1 MRRLAIGFTMAAVL
15 LVAFAM
21 AHMMSPRAAAQSE
34 LSRAAAQSQ
43 GTIQAADAVATR
55 AAAMLAPLSMQLN
68 AMPGAKASSSIT
80 ATSDATGGAAVSGTT
95 PTPIIVATGTPA
107 RGLALHSAGERAA
120 ARAANAQL
128 YFTAAN
134 QLNRVFTLDAGAQ
147 PAMIAGSGKAGFL
160 GDGGAAFAAE
170 FNLKADSLVERSGIA
185 VAPDGSIFIADTN
198 NATIRRIAGPES
210 SEPGVIRSVAGRWAP
225 PQNVELVEPMGIA
238 LDHAGNLYIADHGAN
253 AILIL
258 RATGQPAAGELETL
272 AHMVSPASIAA
283 TQDGSK
289 VFAASPETG
298 AVISIEPGTRAMQE
312 IIAPRSATPATST
325 SAAAVIPAGLA
336 VDGGGNLFVANAN
349 ANQIVRF
356 NAAANSSSKPG
367 AMTPFASG
375 LHAPGDM
382 AFDEKGNLFV
392 AHQGEQQIL
401 EFQGAGVA
409 ANSVTLSP
417 ATFNFGDEPR
427 GGTTIPPQT
436 FTLANNSGSTITN
449 IVISFVG
456 GNNTDF
462 VQPSASC
469 LSSLATGSSCT
480 INVSFAPQATG
491 ARSSTLTVTSSFAT
505 AATAAVSGTGDDY
518 ELALATGQANTATVM
533 NGLTATYN
541 MQGTNDGTF
550 LGTVT
555 LVCPNNAPVETTCIL
570 TPPTLDFTAAN
581 QTIPFTAAFQTT
593 SRNPKKPKNG
603 TALAMMLPVAGSGSD
618 GGAVRRGGRAA
629 QFPALRGLARAIA
642 QAVFLM
648 LLRIVLSPRGTV
660 PGALRLRARGIWFD
674 VRHAICVLALFVV
687 AATLLAGCHHNIA
700 STTGTPAGTTTMVV
714 QGTAQNA
721 SRPVTI
727 TLIVQ

>member
-1 MRRLAIGFTMAAVL
+1 M
-15 LVAFAM
+15 
-21 AHMMSPRAAAQSE
+21 
-34 LSRAAAQSQ
+34 
-43 GTIQAADAVATR
+43 
-55 AAAMLAPLSMQLN
+55 
-68 AMPGAKASSSIT
+68 
-80 ATSDATGGAAVSGTT
+80 
-95 PTPIIVATGTPA
+95 
-107 RGLALHSAGERAA
+107 
-120 ARAANAQL
+120 
-128 YFTAAN
+128 
-134 QLNRVFTLDAGAQ
+134 
-147 PAMIAGSGKAGFL
+147 
-160 GDGGAAFAAE
+160 
-170 FNLKADSLVERSGIA
+170 
-185 VAPDGSIFIADTN
+185 
-198 NATIRRIAGPES
+198 
-210 SEPGVIRSVAGRWAP
+210 
-225 PQNVELVEPMGIA
+225 
-238 LDHAGNLYIADHGAN
+238 
-253 AILIL
+253 
-258 RATGQPAAGELETL
+258 ETL
-272 AHMVSPASIAA
+272 AHMVSPASIAVM
-283 TQDGSK
+283 QDGSK

-298 AVISIEPGTRAMQE
+298 AVISIETGARAMQE
-312 IIAPRSATPATST
+312 IIAPRSATSATST

-356 NAAANSSSKPG
+356 NAAADSSSKPG

-392 AHQGEQQIL
+392 ADQGEQQIL

-417 ATFNFGDEPR
+417 TTFDFGDEPR

-436 FTLANNSGSTITN
+436 FTLTNNSGSTITN
-449 IVISFVG
+449 IVIGFSG
-456 GNNTDF
+456 GNNMDF
-462 VQPSASC
+462 VQPSANC

-480 INVSFAPQATG
+480 ISVSFAPQATG

-533 NGLTATYN
+533 NGLMATYN

-555 LVCPNNAPVETTCIL
+555 LVCPNNPPVETTCIL

-603 TALAMMLPVAGSGSD
+603 TALAMVVPP
-618 GGAVRRGGRAA
+618 GGAARPP
-629 QFPALRGLARAIA
+629 QFPALRGLAIAYAIA
-642 QAVFLM
+642 LAVFLM
-648 LLRIVLSPRGTV
+648 LLFKAVPWRRIVPA
-660 PGALRLRARGIWFD
+660 ALRLRARGIWFD
-674 VRHAICVLALFVV
+674 VRYAICVLGLFVV
-687 AATLLAGCHHNIA
+687 AATLLAGCHHHIA
-700 STTGTPAGTTTMVV
+700 TTNGTPAGSTTMVV

-727 TLIVQ
+727 TLVVQ

>member
-1 MRRLAIGFTMAAVL
+1 MKKELAVRRLAIGFTMAAVL

-21 AHMMSPRAAAQSE
+21 AHMMSPRAAAQS
-34 LSRAAAQSQ
+34 AAATGSTA
-43 GTIQAADAVATR
+43 GS
-55 AAAMLAPLSMQLN
+55 AAA
-68 AMPGAKASSSIT
+68 
-80 ATSDATGGAAVSGTT
+80 AVNGTT
-95 PTPIIVATGTPA
+95 PQPIIVATGVPA
-107 RGLALHSAGERAA
+107 RGLALHSALERAA
-120 ARAANAQL
+120 TRAANAQL
-128 YFTAAN
+128 YFTTAT

-147 PAMIAGSGKAGFL
+147 PATIAGSGKAGFL

-185 VAPDGSIFIADTN
+185 VAPDGTIFIADTN

-253 AILIL
+253 AIVELP
-258 RATGQPAAGELETL
+258 AAAGQPAAAGELEVL
-272 AHMVSPASIAA
+272 AYMVAPASIAA
-283 TQDGSK
+283 AQDGSK

-298 AVISIEPGTRAMQE
+298 AVIAIETGTRAMQE
-312 IIAPRSATPATST
+312 TIAPRSAASATST
-325 SAAAVIPAGLA
+325 NAAAVIPAGLA

-349 ANQIVRF
+349 ANQILRF
-356 NAAANSSSKPG
+356 NAAAGSNSKAG
-367 AMTPFASG
+367 AMTTFASG
-375 LHAPGDM
+375 LHSPGDM

-392 AHQGEQQIL
+392 TDQGEQQIL

-417 ATFNFGDEPR
+417 VTFDFGDEPT
-427 GGTTIPPQT
+427 GGTTIPAQT
-436 FTLANNSGSTITN
+436 FTLTNNSGSTITN
-449 IVISFVG
+449 VVISFVG

-462 VQPSASC
+462 VNPSATC

-480 INVSFAPQATG
+480 INVSFAPTTSG

-518 ELALATGQANTATVM
+518 ELALATGQASTATVM

-570 TPPTLDFTAAN
+570 TPPTLDFTSAN

-593 SRNPKKPKNG
+593 SRNPKKPKSG

-618 GGAVRRGGRAA
+618 GGAVRRGGRAG
-629 QFPALRGLARAIA
+629 QFPALRGLAYTIA
-642 QAVFLM
+642 LAVFLM
-648 LLRIVLSPRGTV
+648 LLFMAESWRRIAPA
-660 PGALRLRARGIWFD
+660 ALRLRGLGVREND
-674 VRHAICVLALFVV
+674 MRLNLRHAICVLGLFVV
-687 AATLLAGCHHNIA
+687 AASLLAGCHHHLA
-700 STTGTPAGTTTMVV
+700 TTNGTPAGSTTMVV

-727 TLIVQ
+727 TLVVQ

>member
-15 LVAFAM
+15 VVAFAM

-34 LSRAAAQSQ
+34 SSRAAQS
-43 GTIQAADAVATR
+43 ASATGST
-55 AAAMLAPLSMQLN
+55 AGS
-68 AMPGAKASSSIT
+68 T
-80 ATSDATGGAAVSGTT
+80 ATVNGTT
-95 PTPIIVATGTPA
+95 PQPIIVATGIPA
-107 RGLALHSAGERAA
+107 RGLALHSALERAA
-120 ARAANAQL
+120 TRAANAQL
-128 YFTAAN
+128 YFTTAT

-147 PAMIAGSGKAGFL
+147 PATIAGSGKAGFL

-170 FNLKADSLVERSGIA
+170 LNLKADSLFERSGIA
-185 VAPDGSIFIADTN
+185 VAPDGTIFIADTN

-225 PQNVELVEPMGIA
+225 PQNIELVEPMGIA

-253 AILIL
+253 AIVELH
-258 RATGQPAAGELETL
+258 ASTGEMETL

-298 AVISIEPGTRAMQE
+298 ALIAIETGTRAMQE
-312 IIAPRSATPATST
+312 IIAPRQTASTPAATT
-325 SAAAVIPAGLA
+325 AVIPAGLA
-336 VDGGGNLFVANAN
+336 VDGGGNLFVANAGT
-349 ANQIVRF
+349 NQVLRF
-356 NAAANSSSKPG
+356 AAAAGSNSKAG
-367 AMTPFASG
+367 AMTTFASG
-375 LHAPGDM
+375 VHAPGDM

-392 AHQGEQQIL
+392 ADQSEQQIL

-417 ATFNFGDEPR
+417 ATFDFGDEPR

-436 FTLANNSGSTITN
+436 FTLTNNSGSTITN

-462 VQPSASC
+462 VNPSANC

-480 INVSFAPQATG
+480 ISVSFAPQATG

-518 ELALATGQANTATVM
+518 ELALAAGQANTATVM

-555 LVCPNNAPVETTCIL
+555 LVCPSNAPVETTCIL
-570 TPPTLDFTAAN
+570 TPPTLDFTSAN

-593 SRNPKKPKNG
+593 SRNPKKPKSG
-603 TALAMMLPVAGSGSD
+603 TALAMMLPP
-618 GGAVRRGGRAA
+618 GGATRPP
-629 QFPALRGLARAIA
+629 QFPALRGLAYAIA
-642 QAVFLM
+642 LAVFLM
-648 LLRIVLSPRGTV
+648 LLRIVLSPPRIV
-660 PGALRLRARGIWFD
+660 RRAVRLRGLG
-674 VRHAICVLALFVV
+674 VRENDMRLNLRRAICVLGLFVV
-687 AATLLAGCHHNIA
+687 AATLLAGCHHHRAATN
-700 STTGTPAGTTTMVV
+700 GTPAGSTTMVV

-727 TLIVQ
+727 TLVVQ

>member
-1 MRRLAIGFTMAAVL
+1 MKKELAVRRLAIGFTMAAVL
-15 LVAFAM
+15 LAAFAA
-21 AHMMSPRAAAQSE
+21 AHMMSPRAAAQS
-34 LSRAAAQSQ
+34 
-43 GTIQAADAVATR
+43 
-55 AAAMLAPLSMQLN
+55 
-68 AMPGAKASSSIT
+68 AS
-80 ATSDATGGAAVSGTT
+80 ATGSTTGSAATVNGTT
-95 PTPIIVATGTPA
+95 PQPIIVATGIPA
-107 RGLALHSAGERAA
+107 RGLALRSLGERAA
-120 ARAANAQL
+120 TAAAAAQL
-128 YFTAAN
+128 YFTTAN

-147 PAMIAGSGKAGFL
+147 LATIAGSGKAGFL

-170 FNLKADSLVERSGIA
+170 FNLKADSLVARSRIA
-185 VAPDGSIFIADTN
+185 VAPDGTIFIADTN

-210 SEPGVIRSVAGRWAP
+210 SEAGVIRSVAGRWAP
-225 PQNVELVEPMGIA
+225 PQNIELVEPMGIA

-253 AILIL
+253 AIVIL
-258 RATGQPAAGELETL
+258 RATGQATTAGELETL

-298 AVISIEPGTRAMQE
+298 AVIATETGTRAMQE
-312 IIAPRSATPATST
+312 IIAPRQTASTPAATT
-325 SAAAVIPAGLA
+325 AVIPAGLA

-349 ANQIVRF
+349 ANQILRF
-356 NAAANSSSKPG
+356 AAAAGSSSKTG
-367 AMTPFASG
+367 AMTTFASG

-392 AHQGEQQIL
+392 ADQGEQQIL

-409 ANSVTLSP
+409 ANSVTLTP
-417 ATFNFGDEPR
+417 ATFDFGDEPR

-436 FTLANNSGSTITN
+436 FTLTNNSGSTITN

-462 VQPSASC
+462 VNPSANC

-480 INVSFAPQATG
+480 ISVSFAPQATG

-518 ELALATGQANTATVM
+518 ELALAAGQANTATVM

-570 TPPTLDFTAAN
+570 TPPTLDFTSAN

-593 SRNPKKPKNG
+593 SRNPKKPKSG

-618 GGAVRRGGRAA
+618 GGAVRRGGRSG
-629 QFPALRGLARAIA
+629 QFPALRGLGYAIA
-642 QAVFLM
+642 LAVFVM
-648 LLRIVLSPRGTV
+648 LLRIVLSPPRIV
-660 PGALRLRARGIWFD
+660 RRAVRLRGLGGREND
-674 VRHAICVLALFVV
+674 MRLNLRHAICVLGLFVV
-687 AATLLAGCHHNIA
+687 AASLLAGCHHHLA
-700 STTGTPAGTTTMVV
+700 TTNGTPAGSTTMVV

-727 TLIVQ
+727 TLVVQ

>member
-1 MRRLAIGFTMAAVL
+1 MKKELAVRRLAIGFTMAAVL

-34 LSRAAAQSQ
+34 LSRAAAQGELS
-43 GTIQAADAVATR
+43 R
-55 AAAMLAPLSMQLN
+55 AATQS
-68 AMPGAKASSSIT
+68 ASASGST
-80 ATSDATGGAAVSGTT
+80 AGSAAAVSGTT
-95 PTPIIVATGTPA
+95 PQPIIVATGIPA
-107 RGLALHSAGERAA
+107 RGIALHSGIERAA
-120 ARAANAQL
+120 TRAANAQL

-147 PAMIAGSGKAGFL
+147 PATIAGSGKAGFL

-185 VAPDGSIFIADTN
+185 VAADGTIFIADTN

-253 AILIL
+253 AIVIL
-258 RATGQPAAGELETL
+258 RAVTGQPAAGEPETL
-272 AHMVSPASIAA
+272 AHMVSPASIAVM
-283 TQDGSK
+283 QDGSK

-298 AVISIEPGTRAMQE
+298 AVISIETGTRVMQE
-312 IIAPRSATPATST
+312 IIAPRSATSAAST

-349 ANQIVRF
+349 TNQIVRF
-356 NAAANSSSKPG
+356 NAAASSSFKPG
-367 AMTPFASG
+367 AITTFASG

-392 AHQGEQQIL
+392 ADQGEQQIL

-417 ATFNFGDEPR
+417 ATFDFGDEPR

-436 FTLANNSGSTITN
+436 FTLTNNSGSTITN

-462 VQPSASC
+462 VQPSANC

-480 INVSFAPQATG
+480 ISVSFAPQATG

-593 SRNPKKPKNG
+593 SRNPKKPKSG
-603 TALAMMLPVAGSGSD
+603 TALAMIVPVAGSGSD
-618 GGAVRRGGRAA
+618 DGAVRGGGRAA
-629 QFPALRGLARAIA
+629 QFPALRGLAYAIA
-642 QAVFLM
+642 LALFLM
-648 LLRIVLSPRGTV
+648 LLRIVLSPRRIV
-660 PGALRLRARGIWFD
+660 PRAPRLCARGIWFD
-674 VRHAICVLALFVV
+674 VRHAICVLGLFVA
-687 AATLLAGCHHNIA
+687 AATLLAGCHHRIA
-700 STTGTPAGTTTMVV
+700 TTNGTPAGTTIMVV

-727 TLIVQ
+727 TLVVQ

>member
-1 MRRLAIGFTMAAVL
+1 MKKELAVRRLAIGFTMAAVL
-15 LVAFAM
+15 MVAFAM

-34 LSRAAAQSQ
+34 LSRAAAQS
-43 GTIQAADAVATR
+43 TSATGSTVGS
-55 AAAMLAPLSMQLN
+55 AAAVN
-68 AMPGAKASSSIT
+68 
-80 ATSDATGGAAVSGTT
+80 GTT
-95 PTPIIVATGTPA
+95 PQPIIVATGIPA
-107 RGLALHSAGERAA
+107 RGLALHSVLERAA
-120 ARAANAQL
+120 TRAATAQL
-128 YFTAAN
+128 YFTTAN

-147 PAMIAGSGKAGFL
+147 LAAGSGKAGFL

-170 FNLKADSLVERSGIA
+170 FNLKADSLIERSGIA
-185 VAPDGSIFIADTN
+185 VAPDGTIFIADTN
-198 NATIRRIAGPES
+198 NATIRRVAGPES

-225 PQNVELVEPMGIA
+225 PQNVELVEPMGLA
-238 LDHAGNLYIADHGAN
+238 LDHAGNIYIADHGAN
-253 AILIL
+253 AIIVL
-258 RATGQPAAGELETL
+258 RATGQLELL

-298 AVISIEPGTRAMQE
+298 AVISIETSTHAMEE
-312 IIAPRSATPATST
+312 IIAPHQTASTPAVTT
-325 SAAAVIPAGLA
+325 AVIPAGLA

-349 ANQIVRF
+349 QILRF
-356 NAAANSSSKPG
+356 GAAADSSSKPG
-367 AMTPFASG
+367 AMTTFASG

-392 AHQGEQQIL
+392 SDQGEQQIL

-409 ANSVTLSP
+409 TNSVTLSP
-417 ATFNFGDEPR
+417 ATFDFGDEPR

-462 VQPSASC
+462 VQPSANC

-480 INVSFAPQATG
+480 ISASFAPQATG

-518 ELALATGQANTATVM
+518 ELALAAGQANTATVM

-555 LVCPNNAPVETTCIL
+555 LVCPNNAPAETTCIL
-570 TPPTLDFTAAN
+570 TPPTLDFTSAN

-593 SRNPKKPKNG
+593 SRNPKKPKSG

-629 QFPALRGLARAIA
+629 QFPALRGLAYAIA
-642 QAVFLM
+642 LALFLM
-648 LLRIVLSPRGTV
+648 LLRIVLSPRGIV
-660 PGALRLRARGIWFD
+660 PRALRLRALELRALEQWLD
-674 VRHAICVLALFVV
+674 MWLNLRHAICVLTLFVV

-700 STTGTPAGTTTMVV
+700 AVNPPGTPAGTTTMVV

-727 TLIVQ
+727 TLVVQ